1 MDSEYEVG
9 LFINVMQTSVKYFEG
24 YFGVPFCFF
33 FKARANSLDCYYC
46 YR

>member
-24 YFGVPFCFF
+24 YFGVPFFF
-33 FKARANSLDCYYC
+33 FLKLELTV
-46 YR
+46 